1 MLEYY
6 LDKEQYLELLH
17 FCRRYDRMKQAA
29 NDCYGI
35 SGIDYSKSSTS
46 GNRIGDPTARA
57 AFKAISA
64 KNSIELIDRVLTY
77 VANEPLRSQ
86 LKKSVIYPNMPYEK
100 LGNVPMGRRQ
110 FYKLRRRFFYE
121 LALEKE
127 VTQLGKNVIY

>member
-1 MLEYY
+1 MLDYY
-6 LDKEQYLELLH
+6 LDKDQYLELLH
-17 FCRRYDRMKQAA
+17 FCRRYERMKEAA
-29 NDCYGI
+29 SACYGI
-35 SGIDYSKSSTS
+35 SGIDYSKPAAGGS
-46 GNRIGDPTARA
+46 GVGDPTARA
-57 AFKAISA
+57 ALRAMSA
-64 KNSIELIDRVLTY
+64 KNGVDLIDRVLSY

-127 VTQLGKNVIY
+127 VTQLT